1 VEQWEEEEGLETTLL
16 NNSIQDSVGNEENG
30 FPIPDHNKTI
40 MSLKSLAMTTK
51 TCSKKKSFKK

>member
-1 VEQWEEEEGLETTLL
+1 
-16 NNSIQDSVGNEENG
+16 VGNEENG